1 MPRPA
6 RAISTTA
13 IKLTSGSRDR
23 PLAHLFLLRSGFT
36 SLALCVASTRYFW
49 L

>member
-1 MPRPA
+1 
-6 RAISTTA
+6 
-13 IKLTSGSRDR
+13 
-23 PLAHLFLLRSGFT
+23 LLRSGFT